1 MNRKKVCWKITS
13 SCNQGCKYCFRVLG
27 SEDLTYEEN
36 KKILM
41 KLVDDGITDITWN
54 GGEPLMY
61 PHLFDLL
68 KLAKENGI
76 KNKLITNGKL
86 LLNFKDSGVIEKYVD
101 NLTVSLDTVNDEIN
115 KELGGDSDYFKNI
128 KNIFEFTK
136 SKGINLNINTVV
148 NRKNLNELSNL
159 GSFLDNYNVNTWKLI
174 EFSPFRETAKKNEEE
189 FKISRFDFEKTR
201 ILSSH
206 YKNIRNFEFRTTKEL
221 EQNNLIIIP
230 NGDIV
235 KTINGQDI
243 KLGNALYNN
252 VSNYIDN
259 MERRNSNMN
268 KIRTLIAYDD
278 KDFKEEIINLIKG
291 IDGAEIVGTAGDG
304 EETYQKIVD
313 LKPEMVFAKFDLE
326 KMDGLEIIKKSKE
339 NLESSPIFNII
350 SDRALG
356 NDLEEMVKIAGKNLN
371 ALINED
377 DHLESRVKSIYKDYI
392 ELKNL

>member
-115 KELGGDSDYFKNI
+115 KELGGDSDYLKNI

-235 KTINGQDI
+235 KTIKGQDI

-291 IDGAEIVGTAGDG
+291 IDGAEIVGIAGDG

-356 NDLEEMVKIAGKNLN
+356 SDLEEMVKIAGKNLN

-392 ELKNL
+392 ELKNV